1 MSLSITDIIKQTQL
15 VYGLD
20 EWRPPDLVRLQD
32 QVVQYQ
38 QRKWDNEHLIL
49 RQRHFDKSPSV
60 STPSKRTQ
68 EIINGIDALGMP
80 LKLYEGEASGFYWTG
95 ENLDKQERF
104 TIPQIM
110 LKDDEGNSLE
120 FDIEEFDLEE
130 PAEPFVNY
138 GKIHAT
144 MYTVE
149 TQRQG
154 NYYSAKRFLIGKMK
168 RLLLDHLG
176 YNSIWGRATWSINT
190 EVKGNPAKEDDWR
203 WQFQYVGLDSKLRPI
218 YINKLVL
225 FYYRM
230 GYVADPYQA
239 SDVIDGQIH
248 PLEQRTVVLLSDA
261 GWKRTEEWMPGEAF
275 AELTKY
281 NQDNYKA
288 WQKLQRQR
296 EKQIS
301 PEEHQ
306 KLKQQALEECIKDQ
320 QRLDAMW

>member
-1 MSLSITDIIKQTQL
+1 MSLSITDIIKQTLL

-130 PAEPFVNY
+130 PAEPFVNLVKSLHLCRIVPD
-138 GKIHAT
+138 KILPDSCNPSH
-144 MYTVE
+144 
-149 TQRQG
+149 
-154 NYYSAKRFLIGKMK
+154 YYHLKIGKS
-168 RLLLDHLG
+168 
-176 YNSIWGRATWSINT
+176 NSQLFGFRPTCELS
-190 EVKGNPAKEDDWR
+190 
-203 WQFQYVGLDSKLRPI
+203 SK
-218 YINKLVL
+218 
-225 FYYRM
+225 
-230 GYVADPYQA
+230 
-239 SDVIDGQIH
+239 
-248 PLEQRTVVLLSDA
+248 
-261 GWKRTEEWMPGEAF
+261 
-275 AELTKY
+275 TKA
-281 NQDNYKA
+281 N
-288 WQKLQRQR
+288 
-296 EKQIS
+296 
-301 PEEHQ
+301 
-306 KLKQQALEECIKDQ
+306 
-320 QRLDAMW
+320 